1 MRPAALAATGIT
13 LALLLARRSE
23 HTKRLQSTHPKIARA
38 ITTLAAAVQDT
49 DRLFHRGSW
58 VIVLGVTAYLGFD
71 VLILWSAF
79 LALHAHP
86 VPPFPVVIMA
96 YVIGALGGSIP
107 LPGAAGTIGGMAGT
121 LILYGVAAN
130 AALATVLVHQAI
142 GLLVPLVGGAIAYA
156 VIRRRLGPVR
166 ASAANDPVKPP
177 TSAIGG

>member
-1 MRPAALAATGIT
+1 VLRWLVITDPRTSVSPGHSWEAVWLFRAALGG
-13 LALLLARRSE
+13 
-23 HTKRLQSTHPKIARA
+23 
-38 ITTLAAAVQDT
+38 D
-49 DRLFHRGSW
+49 G
-58 VIVLGVTAYLGFD
+58 GGGFD

-96 YVIGALGGSIP
+96 YVIDALGGSIP

-156 VIRRRLGPVR
+156 VIRRRLGPIR
-166 ASAANDPVKPP
+166 ASAANGFRSLGVRRRRRWWCR
-177 TSAIGG
+177 